1 MMNLDGNCFMISNK
15 RHKQRP
21 KDNFKFIRSMIKK
34 EANTS
39 KDHLQRIKFNN
50 IRNKAR
56 KIIKCKMNELNHIKR
71 TKKIHQLKL
80 TKIRIKIL

>member
-1 MMNLDGNCFMISNK
+1 MMNLDGNCFIIFSK
-15 RHKQRP
+15 RHRLKL
-21 KDNFKFIRSMIKK
+21 KGNTKFIKAVIKK
-34 EANTS
+34 GASTS
-39 KDHLQRIKFNN
+39 KDHLQRIKLNN

-80 TKIRIKIL
+80 TKIGIKM